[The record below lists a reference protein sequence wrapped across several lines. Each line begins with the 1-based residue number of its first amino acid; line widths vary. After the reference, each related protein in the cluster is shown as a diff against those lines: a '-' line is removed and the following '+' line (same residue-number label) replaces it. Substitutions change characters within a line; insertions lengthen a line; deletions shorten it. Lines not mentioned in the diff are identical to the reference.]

1 MFRQIPKKNVLQP
14 TLTTSYE
21 AKLIVPLAEHDE
33 ELLSGGVVSKI
44 VTDTGSLKAP
54 GGNITVSTVEFLT
67 NSKFYMEL
75 DGVA

>member
-1 MFRQIPKKNVLQP
+1 MFRQIPKKNFLLP

-33 ELLSGGVVSKI
+33 EFLLGGVGNKI

-54 GGNITVSTVEFLT
+54 GGNITVSTVEILT